1 MKLKECRKFLGL
13 LLVLAGGL
21 FSKVWSCSA
30 AAKVPLDGS
39 QAALQGGPARVDFAR
54 LQFSAGLLDIVR
66 MVKANVD
73 PELIK
78 TFINHSRISYNP
90 SAQEVIALKRLG
102 VSNDIIVTV
111 LGHRSRAP
119 ESQGP
124 STCQIVRVPE
134 LQDMPVLPRTPYG
147 GGYPFQPYPVHAFP
161 GFGSVSSFN
170 NSFPTFV
177 NGYPVYSG
185 YYLQTYPVWWW

>member
-1 MKLKECRKFLGL
+1 MKLKECRRFLGL
-13 LLVLAGGL
+13 LLVFAEIW
-21 FSKVWSCSA
+21 FSDVGSCSA
-30 AAKVPLDGS
+30 ATKAPVDRS
-39 QAALQGGPARVDFAR
+39 HAALQGGPQPVDFIR

-73 PELIK
+73 PEVVK
-78 TFINHSRISYNP
+78 TFINHSGISYNP

-102 VSNDIIVTV
+102 VSNDIIVTM

-119 ESQGP
+119 ESPRP
-124 STCQIVRVPE
+124 STRQMLRVPE
-134 LQDMPVLPRTPYG
+134 LDDLPTLTRPPNG
-147 GGYPFQPYPVHAFP
+147 GGYPFQPYPAHAFP

-185 YYLQTYPVWWW
+185 YYLQTYPVWW

>member
-21 FSKVWSCSA
+21 FSNVWSCSA
-30 AAKVPLDGS
+30 ATKVPLDGS
-39 QAALQGGPARVDFAR
+39 QEALQGGPPPVDFTR

-66 MVKANVD
+66 LVKADVN
-73 PELIK
+73 PELIR

-102 VSNDIIVTV
+102 VSSDIIIT
-111 LGHRSRAP
+111 LIGHRSPAP
-119 ESQGP
+119 ESPRP
-124 STCQIVRVPE
+124 STRQMMRVPDLE
-134 LQDMPVLPRTPYG
+134 DMPVLPRTPYG
-147 GGYPFQPYPVHAFP
+147 GGYPFQPYPAHAFP

-185 YYLQTYPVWWW
+185 YYLQTYPVWW

>member
-1 MKLKECRKFLGL
+1 
-13 LLVLAGGL
+13 VLAGGL
-21 FSKVWSCSA
+21 FSNVLSCSA
-30 AAKVPLDGS
+30 ATKVPLDGS
-39 QAALQGGPARVDFAR
+39 QATLQGGPSPVDFTR

-111 LGHRSRAP
+111 LGHRSLAP
-119 ESQGP
+119 ESPRP
-124 STCQIVRVPE
+124 STRQMVRVPE
-134 LQDMPVLPRTPYG
+134 LEDMPVLPRTPYG
-147 GGYPFQPYPVHAFP
+147 GGYPFQPYPVHAFQ

-185 YYLQTYPVWWW
+185 YYLQTYPVLR

>member
-1 MKLKECRKFLGL
+1 
-13 LLVLAGGL
+13 
-21 FSKVWSCSA
+21 
-30 AAKVPLDGS
+30 
-39 QAALQGGPARVDFAR
+39 
-54 LQFSAGLLDIVR
+54 

-102 VSNDIIVTV
+102 VSSDIIVTM
-111 LGHRSRAP
+111 LSHRSRAP
-119 ESQGP
+119 ESPRP
-124 STCQIVRVPE
+124 STRQMVRVPE
-134 LQDMPVLPRTPYG
+134 LEDMPALPRTPYG
-147 GGYPFQPYPVHAFP
+147 AGYPFQPYPVHVFQ

-185 YYLQTYPVWWW
+185 YYLQTYPVLW